1 MNNFLIN
8 TFEADIA
15 CDYLNEHIGRFDRIN
30 LLNINEDEDEDETK
44 KELIIYEKKIQDFIY
59 RESENNKDEKEKTK
73 GLKKEIIS
81 NRLSNDDLI
90 WIDKKN
96 IRLCNWLWSLIKKRR
111 SNYRLRTI
119 NTNEIYLDR
128 NPNTYIERYN
138 SLIKLFNKL
147 NISKEKK
154 IEFINELK
162 EIWSDDIVKY
172 IKIKDLINENNTTQI
187 IWAYKYI
194 EKTFNKR
201 LNKDIFNIDND
212 DDYYHIIIC
221 YFDSIENSY
230 EKNDKFTSLKNAWS
244 QKKYRDDNNG
254 KKSYNF
260 NMSIDITKKL
270 DILSL
275 KSNRSKSYIIEELI
289 NSEYMKLK
297 K

>member
-73 GLKKEIIS
+73 ELKKEIIS

-111 SNYRLRTI
+111 SNYRIRTI
-119 NTNEIYLDR
+119 NTNEINLDR
-128 NPNTYIERYN
+128 NHNTYIERYN

-154 IEFINELK
+154 IELINELK

-201 LNKDIFNIDND
+201 LNSDIFNIDND

-270 DILSL
+270 DILSI